1 MPYVNATADAR
12 ALSGAAELETLR
24 SEVDQLRFANEGLE
38 AQLARL
44 MASGGA
50 GAEAADSGGAGDPVE
65 MELLRH
71 EVEDLRHDNAEMENG
86 FHEAAAEVRAFV
98 ALRRAGNVVLRP
110 DIPRWWPCAAP
121 QVRCGFLD
129 RAMGENAV
137 PECASL
143 DSDFGS
149 FTVCSCCIACSRPQ
163 TQRAQ
168 IRETAL
174 HVPDDK
180 ALRRPGKSF
189 NTRQTS
195 YQNH

>member
-1 MPYVNATADAR
+1 M
-12 ALSGAAELETLR
+12 
-24 SEVDQLRFANEGLE
+24 DQLRFANEGLE

-143 DSDFGS
+143 DSDFGRIS
-149 FTVCSCCIACSRPQ
+149 QFAAV
-163 TQRAQ
+163 
-168 IRETAL
+168 
-174 HVPDDK
+174 
-180 ALRRPGKSF
+180 ALRVRDLKRSELRSARPHSMSP
-189 NTRQTS
+189 TIRL
-195 YQNH
+195 